1 MDQFP
6 KDSFVPQPSDA
17 TAQRGKPRDSLFL
30 VAEVRIDGRLESS
43 QVRVRNLSSGGL
55 MADYPHPV
63 DIGTAVEVE
72 LRGIGK
78 INGEIAW
85 TAAGRIG
92 VSFEHPIDP
101 MQARKPVGVPK
112 SAPTKDRPIK
122 PIL

>member
-6 KDSFVPQPSDA
+6 KDTFVPQESDA
-17 TAQRGKPRDSLFL
+17 TPQRGRPRDSLFL
-30 VAEVRIDGRLESS
+30 VAEIQIEERSESS

-55 MADYPHPV
+55 MADFAHPV
-63 DIGTAVEVE
+63 DIGTPVEVE

-78 INGEIAW
+78 VKGEIAW

-101 MQARKPVGVPK
+101 MQARKPVGAPK
-112 SAPTKDRPIK
+112 SGPTKDKPIK
-122 PIL
+122 SIL

>member
-6 KDSFVPQPSDA
+6 QDTFVPQASDA

-30 VAEVRIDGRLESS
+30 VAEIQIDGRAESN

-55 MADYPHPV
+55 MADFPHPV
-63 DIGTAVEVE
+63 DIGTPVEVE

-78 INGEIAW
+78 VKGDIAW

-92 VSFEHPIDP
+92 ISFEHPIDP
-101 MQARKPVGVPK
+101 MQARKPVVAPK
-112 SAPTKDRPIK
+112 SGPTKDKPIK